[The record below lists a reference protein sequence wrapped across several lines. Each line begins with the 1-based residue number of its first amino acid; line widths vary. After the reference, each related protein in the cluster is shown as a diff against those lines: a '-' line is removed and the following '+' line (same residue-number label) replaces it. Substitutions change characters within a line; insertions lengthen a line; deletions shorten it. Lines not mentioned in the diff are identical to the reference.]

1 MVPALLHLGAFRD
14 GPVVRA
20 RKGFDWDALD
30 RLHEQDYTC
39 DPNSKAWSVVLSDE
53 GTQRGPAAF
62 ERHSGT

>member
-39 DPNSKAWSVVLSDE
+39 DSKAWSVVLSDE
-53 GTQRGPAAF
+53 GTQLGPAAF
-62 ERHSGT
+62 ERHFGT